1 MTACPAAGET
11 ALQGGPDVPLADD
24 ADLHE
29 RPFLEVSRVDGA
41 MEASGLIQ
49 RHVERRLRE
58 DAGLTMIQ
66 YEILHWA
73 NECAPQHRCIT
84 EPADLMITSRS
95 GLSYQV
101 AQLEK
106 AGLLRRETDA
116 DDERRAMV
124 VIIDDGRRLLEK
136 TAPGHVEA
144 VRDGLIDLLTD
155 EQVAQLADILDEVRT
170 RLRPRVLQS
179 GVRISGGRRR

>member
-1 MTACPAAGET
+1 MSEPRWLDET
-11 ALQGGPDVPLADD
+11 QMRAWTG
-24 ADLHE
+24 
-29 RPFLEVSRVDGA
+29 FLET
-41 MEASGLIQ
+41 SGLLQ
-49 RHVERRLRE
+49 RHVERQLRE

-84 EPADLMITSRS
+84 ELADLMITSRS

-106 AGLLRRETDA
+106 AGLLRRETDTN
-116 DDERRAMV
+116 DERRAMV
-124 VIIDDGRRLLEK
+124 VITEDGRRLLAK

-144 VRDGLIDLLTD
+144 VRDGLIDLLTG
-155 EQVAQLADILDEVRT
+155 EQVAQLADIMDSVRT
-170 RLRPRVLQS
+170 RLRSRVPS
-179 GVRISGGRRR
+179 ATSRRRTT

>member
-1 MTACPAAGET
+1 MSEPRWLNET
-11 ALQGGPDVPLADD
+11 QMRAWTG
-24 ADLHE
+24 
-29 RPFLEVSRVDGA
+29 FLET
-41 MEASGLIQ
+41 SGLIQ
-49 RHVERRLRE
+49 RHVERQLRD

-73 NECAPQHRCIT
+73 NECAPQRRCIT
-84 EPADLMITSRS
+84 ELADLMITSRS

-106 AGLLRRETDA
+106 AGLLRRETDTN
-116 DDERRAMV
+116 DERRAMV
-124 VIIDDGRRLLEK
+124 VITEDGQRLLEK

-155 EQVAQLADILDEVRT
+155 EQIAQLADIMDGVRT
-170 RLRPRVLQS
+170 RLRPRVRPTVS
-179 GVRISGGRRR
+179 RKRAT